1 MQGGG
6 FSALGFPFEAEQ
18 VGLGLQSARI
28 ADQSAAAADHAVA
41 GDDDGDSG
49 YGGLKVFERVFDHLL
64 PDIGR
69 VVGLHRMVLVGVDHH
84 VVLLAAAVQGTC
96 HLHAVLEM
104 NVVVGRAVDDEQSGL
119 GVVEHPGEVNRG
131 VVVVACGVVLRQVV
145 VDFGVNRVVVAPRSD
160 GSHGDRHAE

>member
-1 MQGGG
+1 
-6 FSALGFPFEAEQ
+6 
-18 VGLGLQSARI
+18 
-28 ADQSAAAADHAVA
+28 
-41 GDDDGDSG
+41 
-49 YGGLKVFERVFDHLL
+49 
-64 PDIGR
+64 
-69 VVGLHRMVLVGVDHH
+69 
-84 VVLLAAAVQGTC
+84 
-96 HLHAVLEM
+96 M